1 MKIKELIIRK
11 IVTSALRIETDYFLR
26 IKEMVEVISGMSSL
40 KNVCRSS
47 ILLVLH
53 FKTSLIPHTES

>member
-11 IVTSALRIETDYFLR
+11 IVTSALRIGTDYFLR
-26 IKEMVEVISGMSSL
+26 IKEMIEVISGMSSL